1 MNIHDKLLELAD
13 PAYLAFSSKL
23 LPGITNMIGVRLPV
37 LRKLAKEICKGS
49 WELYLQQVTWETFE
63 ETMLTGMVI
72 AALPLPLHEKW
83 TYIEQFI
90 PHIDNWSVCDSFCAS
105 LSCIKEDRQQALQ
118 YLQPYLSSKE
128 EFPFRFAVVM
138 LLWYYSDETY
148 LPQTIETLVSLMPY
162 GYYAEMAVAWAL
174 ATCFA
179 TNPTF
184 TLPYLQ
190 DARLSATVRRIS
202 IRKIRESAKIPAIWK
217 QQAERS

>member
-1 MNIHDKLLELAD
+1 MNIHDKLQELAD

-23 LPGITNMIGVRLPV
+23 LPGINNMIGVRLPV

-49 WELYLQQVTWETFE
+49 WELYLNQVTWDSFE

-72 AALPLPLHEKW
+72 AALPLPLDEKW

-105 LSCIKEDRQQALQ
+105 LSCVKEDRQQCLQ
-118 YLQPYLSSKE
+118 RLQPYLSSSE

-148 LPQTIETLVSLMPY
+148 LPQTIETLVSLTPY
-162 GYYAEMAVAWAL
+162 GYYAEMAAAWAI
-174 ATCFA
+174 ATCFTA
-179 TNPTF
+179 NPAI

-190 DARLSATVRRIS
+190 DSRLSPAVRRIS
-202 IRKIRESAKIPAIWK
+202 IRKIKESTKISAVWK